1 MRVKFG
7 HIRIFEF
14 VLSPC
19 SRVGG
24 TSKMEGLLEGTKEH
38 LRKQED
44 AKKHCEEKIRKYIE
58 ARTAEIERH
67 R

>member
-1 MRVKFG
+1 MKVKFG

-24 TSKMEGLLEGTKEH
+24 TSKTEGLPKAVKEH

-44 AKKHCEEKIRKYIE
+44 AKKHCEEKIREYIE
-58 ARTAEIERH
+58 ARAGEIERH

>member
-1 MRVKFG
+1 
-7 HIRIFEF
+7 
-14 VLSPC
+14 
-19 SRVGG
+19 
-24 TSKMEGLLEGTKEH
+24 MEGLLEGAKGH

-44 AKKHCEEKIRKYIE
+44 AKKHCEEKIREHIE